1 MLCDHG
7 AWHLRQNSMVAHDG
21 SFTPNTFSACSMVNP
36 IVSMARFADRMR
48 KAVSST
54 PDIISSC
61 SRVSE
66 IAPDCLR

>member
-1 MLCDHG
+1 MLCDPG
-7 AWHLRQNSMVAHDG
+7 AWRLRQNSVVAHDG
-21 SFTPNTFSACSMVNP
+21 SFTPNAFSACSMVKP

-54 PDIISSC
+54 PDMISSC

-66 IAPDCLR
+66 ITPD